1 MLLKVLVPQCSY
13 LFIKYNLRVCCT
25 AYTFSFL
32 SCFGLKSKTG
42 IILEVKTKRISGSG
56 LNIKGAKCEN
66 GKGLSQ
72 TGYICKRLRVFT
84 GVPHTQSAGLKTSTP
99 LHASLVPALPSRTL
113 LV

>member
-1 MLLKVLVPQCSY
+1 M
-13 LFIKYNLRVCCT
+13 
-25 AYTFSFL
+25 

-56 LNIKGAKCEN
+56 LNIKGGKCEN

-99 LHASLVPALPSRTL
+99 LNASLVPALPSRTL
-113 LV
+113 SQLAGTFWKLEPECRCDGVIPQ